1 MRQSSRE
8 RKLNSKRNGSV
19 WHERRR
25 IRRQQIQSNLLMKTQ
40 HRLLSFGKVSAA
52 LLLTA
57 GALYAAD
64 AMVRYEAQPESKV
77 RIDGTSTI
85 HDWTVQGT
93 IIGGFVEADPTF
105 AKAPGTVSKMN
116 PKVEVTIPVRSLKS
130 DQAKAMDNVMYEAMK
145 QKEFPKIE
153 YRLK

>member
-1 MRQSSRE
+1 
-8 RKLNSKRNGSV
+8 
-19 WHERRR
+19 
-25 IRRQQIQSNLLMKTQ
+25 MKTQ

-153 YRLK
+153 YRLKIGRVFADNTFHVSNLPIPSREEQQGGFWPSTAN